1 MIDFKNL
8 KDRFKEIPFLKYVL
22 GILFA
27 AFAVLII
34 QQMGIKDGEFPYV
47 TMLIFF
53 AFMVLMFVFSSA
65 LKSKDPILRFS
76 GYILVY
82 ATIIATCVS
91 AAVLL
96 YNAFSINTSI
106 ERIVSL
112 TGILKVNNKVPEKD
126 SIAIDHLLEVKDIIT
141 PFTGTYN
148 LRMPLE
154 QDSLFPFNGL
164 ISLILI
170 PIEGDAWKIRD
181 LDLNKYNR
189 NKNIIFLNEINII
202 PDSNIAEIKDSIGNV
217 IESIE
222 IIKVPKILLR
232 GGSDRLINENKIPAT
247 DQTKDSLNVSPDIPI
262 KKEPIK
268 NKTATVLE
276 RNSKKEKEISPV
288 PIPNELK
295 NETKNEYV
303 EPKQETG
310 NSTDIEQRIQS
321 TVKKK
326 EIYKQNEVD
335 NTPVPINLGAVR
347 SSLFYPFEAKQEGI
361 EGKVTVSVLVDV
373 DGSVSQVGKLIGPDI
388 FYDEV
393 LNKVMNLRF
402 VPAAKDG
409 NKVKCWSSVS
419 FNFALNAK
427 DKMK

>member
-1 MIDFKNL
+1 
-8 KDRFKEIPFLKYVL
+8 
-22 GILFA
+22 
-27 AFAVLII
+27 
-34 QQMGIKDGEFPYV
+34 MGIRDGEFPYV

-53 AFMVLMFVFSSA
+53 AFMVLMYIFSSA

-82 ATIIATCVS
+82 ATIIATCFS
-91 AAVLL
+91 AVVLL
-96 YNAFSINTSI
+96 YNAFNNNKTI
-106 ERIVSL
+106 EKIVSL
-112 TGILKVNNKVPEKD
+112 TGIIKVNNKVPEKD
-126 SIAIDHLLEVKDIIT
+126 SVAIDHLFDVKDIIT

-148 LRMPLE
+148 LRLPLE
-154 QDSLFPFNGL
+154 QDSLYPFNGL

-170 PIEGDAWKIRD
+170 PVEGDALKIRD

-189 NKNIIFLNEINII
+189 NKNIIFLNEINIL

-217 IESIE
+217 IQTIE
-222 IIKVPKILLR
+222 IIKIPKNLLR
-232 GGSDRLINENKIPAT
+232 GGSEKLINEKTNPPIGIP
-247 DQTKDSLNVSPDIPI
+247 KDSSNINPDIQI

-268 NKTATVLE
+268 NKTATIPE
-276 RNSKKEKEISPV
+276 KNINTKKDII
-288 PIPNELK
+288 PIPIPIPIPDESAANPK
-295 NETKNEYV
+295 NEFI

-310 NSTDIEQRIQS
+310 NSTDIEQRIQN

-326 EIYKQNEVD
+326 EIYRQNEVD

-361 EGKVTVSVLVDV
+361 EGKVTISVLVDV
-373 DGSVSQVGKLIGPDI
+373 DGSVSQVGKLSGPDI

-419 FNFALNAK
+419 FNFALSAK